1 MQLTASTVAA
11 ILAFTVAQVGA
22 HPSPQQPTSSES
34 VAPTT
39 TPSGSAPPNPPTES
53 AGGVPVYYPEE
64 ADYPEDEAYYVV
76 EKRWTPSNH
85 PSGQG
90 QHPGAPSDGNE
101 MTHSRPGAGAA
112 GHPHPY
118 RGQHYGGPGF
128 GPHGGAAAAHG
139 PMASESDEYDDDY
152 DYDYEDDDEQAT
164 GHLSR
169 RGVDVDDE
177 QEEGDKD
184 YEDEDVSHK
193 RLDRRFGFKIKQF
206 KWWQH
211 QTMKPLDFVVGNP
224 NIRNLNF
231 KDGARTTPLGVGMR
245 RRRRNVPAP
254 GAGQQGEQNTPAT
267 PDDTAYHGIAQ
278 DADGNYYFYYPE
290 EQEEEAKN

>member
-22 HPSPQQPTSSES
+22 LPSPQQPTTGDS
-34 VAPTT
+34 VAATT
-39 TPSGSAPPNPPTES
+39 SSSTPAAPPNPTAES
-53 AGGVPVYYPEE
+53 GAGAPVYYPEE

-90 QHPGAPSDGNE
+90 QHPGAPSNGDE

-128 GPHGGAAAAHG
+128 GPHGGAPAHG

-152 DYDYEDDDEQAT
+152 DYDYEDDDDQAT

-169 RGVDVDDE
+169 RGVDVDDD
-177 QEEGDKD
+177 EEEDGED
-184 YEDEDVSHK
+184 YENENGK

-245 RRRRNVPAP
+245 RRRRDVPAP